1 MKKLLKYSRF
11 LHWMTFLCLC
21 LPFFYIGCNKT
32 TTPVP
37 ESEQIEVDTTS
48 LSLEKIDTIGINS
61 KVVNEPLKS
70 IDTTESKTEEKEE
83 MLSETLSKEYAFLK
97 PILVSKKNTFSGLA
111 MIIDCGSNIIF
122 FSIFIYFLFSI
133 LSLVIKYLDPN
144 GIKSIVLLE
153 VLSLLFLVISRPF
166 SFFNDRLWGFWFVLI
181 LFSAVTILDVYI
193 LIKYHQNK
201 RKDFVEN

>member
-1 MKKLLKYSRF
+1 MKKLFKYSRF

-111 MIIDCGSNIIF
+111 MIIDCGSNIFF
-122 FSIFIYFLFSI
+122 FSIFIYFLLSI

-193 LIKYHQNK
+193 LKK
-201 RKDFVEN
+201 RL